1 MKEQRQETKKL
12 IPSLYISKEQSLM
25 CYIPIFYSFCI
36 TFFTTAS
43 IVLSLMSSSSLVSL
57 SDLPLLKPSFFQL
70 GILLSCVP
78 GFIMIWAYHLLIWS
92 KLRDN
97 KNALV
102 FIGLCFVFGIFTQIS
117 LVLFA
122 IVPNE
127 QDLVSENSINI
138 QENIFLSVF
147 MVCSIVYESF
157 SLTLMLQ
164 ARNKQILSHQESWI
178 TGKIGLL
185 TVIFLVSFINLSLFL
200 YLGLYKTKFIVKIVF
215 KAVNYIAFFLHIM
228 YSCSFYWD
236 LKQITFAITFGNE
249 EIENRAFNFST
260 F

>member
-78 GFIMIWAYHLLIWS
+78 GFIMIWAYHLLVWS

-97 KNALV
+97 KNASKSCFSCTVKPKGLASKV
-102 FIGLCFVFGIFTQIS
+102 SLFI
-117 LVLFA
+117 
-122 IVPNE
+122 E
-127 QDLVSENSINI
+127 
-138 QENIFLSVF
+138 
-147 MVCSIVYESF
+147 
-157 SLTLMLQ
+157 
-164 ARNKQILSHQESWI
+164 
-178 TGKIGLL
+178 LL
-185 TVIFLVSFINLSLFL
+185 TNL
-200 YLGLYKTKFIVKIVF
+200 LG
-215 KAVNYIAFFLHIM
+215 
-228 YSCSFYWD
+228 SS
-236 LKQITFAITFGNE
+236 
-249 EIENRAFNFST
+249 
-260 F
+260 